1 MNTETQSMKQ
11 AVYSAIPRAAIK
23 RLRQMDTM
31 TELHQ
36 ILNKTLLELDRKNA
50 KIAELYQRIA
60 QLETQIVEASGQ

>member
-1 MNTETQSMKQ
+1 MTSEVETINS
-11 AVYSAIPRAAIK
+11 SIPRATIK

-36 ILNKTLLELDRKNA
+36 ILNKTLLDLDRKNA

-60 QLETQIVEASGQ
+60 ELETQIVEASGQ

>member
-1 MNTETQSMKQ
+1 MYSPMKQ
-11 AVYSAIPRAAIK
+11 AVESSIPHATIK
-23 RLRQMDTM
+23 RLRQMETM

-60 QLETQIVEASGQ
+60 ELETQIVEASGQ